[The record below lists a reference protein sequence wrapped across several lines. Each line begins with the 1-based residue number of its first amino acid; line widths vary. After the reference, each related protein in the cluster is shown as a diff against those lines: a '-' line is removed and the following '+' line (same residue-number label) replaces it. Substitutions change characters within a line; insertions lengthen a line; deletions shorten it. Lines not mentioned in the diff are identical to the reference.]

1 MSKAVSVPTFTP
13 AMNALLINNLK
24 RLRWEHTVQFVGSL
38 EKAPYFEI
46 PVSPEDVPDFN
57 ATTALAFPIIKSME
71 ERESSSK
78 KGRVVGAVLLA
89 MDIEYR
95 NLIND
100 RNTTARQ
107 WRSFY
112 RDLLALEYERN
123 LVELSTN
130 CWLPVEP
137 NLLVDG
143 ENVNRHVVGIQVED
157 ELLHSRINALVDT
170 LRQKEGCYNNRD
182 QITEAKITL
191 ERYIKT
197 FKEGCVN
204 EH

>member
-1 MSKAVSVPTFTP
+1 MSKAVGAPTFTP
-13 AMNALLINNLK
+13 AMNALFINNLK
-24 RLRWEHTVQFVGSL
+24 RLRWEHTVQYVGPL

-71 ERESSSK
+71 EREAYSTK
-78 KGRVVGAVLLA
+78 CRLVGAVLLA
-89 MDIEYR
+89 MDVEYR
-95 NLIND
+95 SLIND
-100 RNTTARQ
+100 RGTTVKQ

-123 LVELSTN
+123 LVGLSTN

-143 ENVNRHVVGIQVED
+143 ENVNRHVVGIHVED
-157 ELLHSRINALVDT
+157 SLLHSRINALVDT
-170 LRQKEGCYNNRD
+170 LRQKEGCCNNRD